1 VPAFRFRLEPV
12 LEHRRRQEREQQ
24 RIVASIEAERHAI
37 EERIRA
43 GQARL
48 ESERHDLR
56 NDLLNGPRLLDV
68 QSLRLQ
74 AALAGAIVAQAQR
87 AVIELAGAH
96 KRLDAARAR
105 LLDATTARKAVERL
119 RERAL
124 EAWKLREK
132 RREDRELDE
141 LSVMRAS
148 REPA

>member
-12 LEHRRRQEREQQ
+12 LEQRRRQEREHQ
-24 RIVASIEAERHAI
+24 RIVASIEAERRAL
-37 EERIRA
+37 EDRIRA

-56 NDLLNGPRLLDV
+56 VDLLTGPRILDV
-68 QSLRLQ
+68 PALRLQ
-74 AALAGAIVAQAQR
+74 ASVSATIIAQAQR
-87 AVIELAGAH
+87 AVIELSGVH
-96 KRLDAARAR
+96 KRLEAARAR
-105 LLDATTARKAVERL
+105 LLEATTARKAVERL